1 LIDLFI
7 LLEVRKNKMNIVLK
21 EKILFMLTRFIDVS
35 DDDTKME
42 IEAADLLRLFND
54 FIRIEP
60 EKKNGPIVK

>member
-1 LIDLFI
+1 
-7 LLEVRKNKMNIVLK
+7 MNIVLK